1 MVSHPGTKETVVS
14 RPAWTAPTIEEILPT
29 VHRIPLPLPM
39 DGLRAVN
46 VYAIHDGNGV
56 TLVDGGWDVPEAEVR
71 LRAAFAELGLRF
83 SDISEVLATHFHRD
97 HYTLAVRLR
106 ELTGC
111 QVGLGA
117 GERDS
122 VTALLSG
129 QNAVP
134 GLRRALRRAGVPVEQ
149 ADPVAIGGDATTAD
163 HYALPDRWLT
173 DREVIPAG
181 AHQLETIATPG
192 HTRGHV
198 CFAATNDRLLFA
210 GDHVLPHIT
219 PSIGFET
226 RQAHLPLADYLASLA
241 TVRSRTDARLLPA
254 HGPTGPSV
262 HERIDEL
269 LAHHDVRL
277 TRCLAAVDGGAHTA
291 FEVANVLRWTRH
303 ERRWTELSNFDRV
316 LAAHETLAHLDVLV
330 AQNRLGRTDAA
341 GTSVFALPDVRSTD
355 RS

>member
-1 MVSHPGTKETVVS
+1 V
-14 RPAWTAPTIEEILPT
+14 IEEILPT

-46 VYAIHDGNGV
+46 IYVIHDGNGV
-56 TLVDGGWDVPEAEVR
+56 TLVDGGWDVPEAESR
-71 LRAAFAELGLRF
+71 LRIAFAELGLRI

-106 ELTGC
+106 RLTGC
-111 QVGLGA
+111 QVALGA

-122 VTALLSG
+122 ITALLSG

-134 GLRRALRRAGVPVEQ
+134 GLRRVLLRAGIPTEL
-149 ADPVAIGGDATTAD
+149 ADPATLGGDATTAD
-163 HYALPDRWLT
+163 HYALPDRWLV
-173 DREVIPAG
+173 DRDIILAG
-181 AHQLETIATPG
+181 THRLETITTPG

-198 CFAATNDRLLFA
+198 CFAADDERLLFA

-262 HERIDEL
+262 HERTDEL
-269 LAHHDVRL
+269 LSHHEVRL
-277 TRCLAAVDGGAHTA
+277 TRCLASVDRGAHTA
-291 FEVANVLRWTRH
+291 FAVANDLRWTRH
-303 ERRWTELSNFDRV
+303 ECRWIELSNFDRV

-330 AQNRLGRTDAA
+330 AQNRLDRHEVD
-341 GTSVFALPDVRSTD
+341 GTSVFAVSDVRSTD
-355 RS
+355 LP